1 MLPNFRKIVIEGVQD
16 YTSMLEKQYQTME
29 EVRSGGDPVLYL
41 LEHKP
46 VVTLGRRTKE
56 EHLVLDKEQLAEK
69 GIDLVRVQRGGSATY
84 HGPGQL
90 VGYVICKVSTL
101 GGTYNLVKKVLQL
114 VKETIE
120 SFGIQCKIDDDN
132 PGVWTADDNPR
143 KLAAVG
149 MQIKE
154 GYSLHGFAINVDL
167 PLTPFTYI
175 VPCGLSLPVSTLS
188 VELGRRVSISELR
201 EWILL
206 NFDRIV
212 A

>member
-56 EHLVLDKEQLAEK
+56 EHLV
-69 GIDLVRVQRGGSATY
+69 RVQRGGSVTY